1 MPRYISLVSYTQE
14 GIKHVKDTGKRSRLF
29 AQKVKKKG
37 ITMRETYWTVGTF
50 DIVHIFDAPDDAAAA
65 AVGFALGSMGNVR
78 TITLRAFNF
87 DEMQSVIANVH
98 ELQLDQGTLT

>member
-37 ITMRETYWTVGTF
+37 ITMRETY
-50 DIVHIFDAPDDAAAA
+50 
-65 AVGFALGSMGNVR
+65 
-78 TITLRAFNF
+78 
-87 DEMQSVIANVH
+87 
-98 ELQLDQGTLT
+98 